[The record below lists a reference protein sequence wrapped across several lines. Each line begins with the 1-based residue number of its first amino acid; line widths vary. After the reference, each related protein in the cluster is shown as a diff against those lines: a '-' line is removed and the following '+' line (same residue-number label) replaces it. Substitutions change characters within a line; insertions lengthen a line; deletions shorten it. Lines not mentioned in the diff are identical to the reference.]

1 MHHNNQSILLLLSF
15 FIVISFIIAILL
27 LNQSILNVYAQSK
40 ELQNIGDITINDPN
54 LKVELVTDEVIAPT
68 SMAFLGP
75 NDFLIL
81 GKDGTVNRVTDGQ
94 MLQEPL
100 LQLNTIDS
108 KDERGMLG
116 IDILKQNGNSGASGS
131 SSTIPTYVFL
141 YYTEGGGTGQNGE
154 GGGGGTSSSSSS
166 SQSTAIRNHLYR
178 YELVNN
184 KLINPRLLL
193 DLPGNPG
200 PAHQGGK
207 VSIGPD
213 NNVYVSI
220 GDERPSAFSEA
231 EGKTKAQNYADAVD
245 PDGRA
250 GILRVTLDGQVV
262 NGKGIL
268 GDQDPLNKYYAYGIR
283 NSFGIGFDPVT
294 GNLWDTENGPDCC
307 DEINLVQPGFNSG
320 WAQVLGAWIVA
331 DPNSFPLTK
340 GEQLAPPNPQGLVNF
355 GGKGKYHTP
364 EFIWSNSVA
373 PTAVLF
379 FNSDK
384 LGNQYQNDLFVGSA
398 KDTIFDFDLN
408 KDRKAL
414 LLNGTLSD
422 KISDSDTD
430 LEDITFAKGFGI
442 ITDLKTG
449 PDGYLYV
456 VTGVKEDHG
465 TIYRIVPA
473 SSSTTTS

>member
-1 MHHNNQSILLLLSF
+1 MHRNNNQSILLLLSF
-15 FIVISFIIAILL
+15 FIVISIIIAIILL
-27 LNQSILNVYAQSK
+27 LNQNILEVYAQSK

-68 SMAFLGP
+68 SMAFLSP

-81 GKDGTVNRVTDGQ
+81 EKDGTVSRVTDGQ

-100 LQLNTIDS
+100 LQLNTVNS

-116 IDILKQNGNSGASGS
+116 IDVLKQNGSGDVSGS

-141 YYTEGGGTGQNGE
+141 YYTESGATGQNG
-154 GGGGGTSSSSSS
+154 GGAGGVSDGQT
-166 SQSTAIRNHLYR
+166 TAIRNHLYR

-193 DLPGNPG
+193 DLPANPG

-207 VSIGPD
+207 VAIGPD

-220 GDERPSAFSEA
+220 GDSRPSAFSEA

-250 GILRVTLDGQVV
+250 GILRVTPDGQVV

-283 NSFGIGFDPVT
+283 NSFGIGFDPVS

-331 DPNSFPLTK
+331 DPNTYPLTK
-340 GEQLAPPNPQGLVNF
+340 GEQLATPNPQGLVNF
-355 GGKGKYHTP
+355 DGKGKYHTP
-364 EFIWSNSVA
+364 EFVWSNSVA

-408 KDRKAL
+408 KERTAL
-414 LLNGTLSD
+414 SLNGTLSD

-442 ITDLKTG
+442 ITDIKTG

-473 SSSTTTS
+473 SSTSTTTTTN